1 MNSQTLFQN
10 YFHYS
15 PTTSSNAHGRVN
27 LIGEHT
33 DYNNGF
39 VLPTLIEQ
47 KIEVSLKLR
56 SDSKIVGISE
66 EFGENT
72 DDLSSKT
79 DGSWLDFVRGVSYYI
94 GKEGHPITGLDVA
107 VTSNIL
113 SLIHI

>member
-1 MNSQTLFQN
+1 MNSKTLFQN
-10 YFHYS
+10 YFQYS
-15 PTTSSNAHGRVN
+15 PSSSSDAHGRVN

-33 DYNNGF
+33 DYNDGF

-79 DGSWLDFVRGVSYYI
+79 DGSWLDFVRGVSYYC
-94 GKEGHPITGLDVA
+94 LLY
-107 VTSNIL
+107 TSP
-113 SLIHI
+113 SPRD